1 MITITDLAEKL
12 KEALEKG
19 RSGQFVR
26 ENPYERLG
34 LKDNPFHPKFRPN
47 NEDVFII
54 REDVL
59 VNLAMQIGNAIR
71 LYEEND
77 TTPFRHL
84 LTHGLFGCGKTST
97 ALHFT
102 EDWAEFGFQD
112 YETLYTNLS
121 EWQPPNEYYEDY
133 GASSQVLLTYERF
146 LDKIRQVSKPLI
158 LFIDDLDYT
167 VTGNPAIPRIPE
179 FILDIEKRAPHGVII
194 IGLINSLTISILSD
208 ADQIISQANTL
219 SEMAEAE
226 DFAKK
231 SRSFFSNFNPDR
243 FFFPIFSKSEIN
255 NLIDKRLRVVRK
267 SSDLFSVKSI
277 DKIAKYSMG
286 LPINALDIASACL
299 TELVAKE
306 LDKATASIV
315 TKVADQLG
323 YSTGIKLVD
332 SINHDEVDEKK
343 ALSPQRRKIVSY
355 ILESQYRDRFFYPK
369 KHLTGLRSS
378 DLAKFIDVNL
388 STMNYHI
395 KFLTETPNRILES
408 KTDVHDARSKIFYVD
423 WESPIASAV
432 EILTVYH
439 KLQPGKYNVTSQAIL
454 LPRRETE

>member
-1 MITITDLAEKL
+1 MTDLAEKL
-12 KEALEKG
+12 KKALEKG

-34 LKDNPFHPKFRPN
+34 LKQNPFHPKFNPN
-47 NEDVFII
+47 NEDVFIV

-59 VNLAMQIGNAIR
+59 VNLAMQMGNAIR
-71 LYEEND
+71 LYEENNI
-77 TTPFRHL
+77 TPFRHL

-102 EDWAEFGFQD
+102 NDWAEFGFQD

-121 EWQPPNEYYEDY
+121 EWQPPNEYHEDY

-146 LDKIRQVSKPLI
+146 LDKIQHVTKPLI

-167 VTGNPAIPRIPE
+167 VTGNPAIPRIPD
-179 FILDIEKRAPHGVII
+179 FILDIEKRVPHGVII
-194 IGLINSLTISILSD
+194 IGLINSLTISLLSD
-208 ADQIISQANTL
+208 ADQVISNATTL

-226 DFAKK
+226 DFARK
-231 SRSFFSNFNPDR
+231 SRSFFSKFNPDH
-243 FFFPIFSKSEIN
+243 FFFPVFSKKEIN
-255 NLIDKRLRVVRK
+255 SLIDKRLKIVRR
-267 SSDLFSVKSI
+267 SSGLFSVKSI
-277 DKIAKYSMG
+277 EKIADYSLG
-286 LPINALDIASACL
+286 LPINALEIASACL
-299 TELVAKE
+299 TELVANE
-306 LDKATASIV
+306 LDKTTASLV

-323 YSTGIKLVD
+323 YSTALKLVE
-332 SINHDEVDEKK
+332 SINQDEVDEKK

-355 ILESQYRDRFFYPK
+355 ILENQYRDRFLYPK
-369 KHLTGLRSS
+369 KHLEGLRSS

-408 KTDVHDARSKIFYVD
+408 KTDAHDARSKIFYVN
-423 WESPIASAV
+423 WESPIASAI

-439 KLQPGKYNVTSQAIL
+439 KLQLDKYNVTSQSIL
-454 LPRRETE
+454 LSRRETD

>member
-1 MITITDLAEKL
+1 MTDLAEKL
-12 KEALEKG
+12 KKALEKG

-34 LKDNPFHPKFRPN
+34 LKENPFHPKFNSN
-47 NEDVFII
+47 NEDVFIV

-71 LYEEND
+71 LYEENNI
-77 TTPFRHL
+77 TPFRHL
-84 LTHGLFGCGKTST
+84 LTHGLFGCGKSST

-112 YETLYTNLS
+112 YETLYTSLS
-121 EWQPPNEYYEDY
+121 EWQPPNEHYEDY

-146 LDKIRQVSKPLI
+146 LDKIRHVSKPLI

-179 FILDIEKRAPHGVII
+179 FILDIENRVPHGVII
-194 IGLINSLTISILSD
+194 IGLINSLTVSILSD
-208 ADQIISQANTL
+208 ADQVISKATTL

-226 DFAKK
+226 DFARKA
-231 SRSFFSNFNPDR
+231 RTFFSKFNPDH
-243 FFFPIFSKSEIN
+243 FFFPVYSKSEIS
-255 NLIDKRLRVVRK
+255 NLIDIRLKVVRK
-267 SSDLFSVKSI
+267 ASDLFSTKAI
-277 DKIAKYSMG
+277 DKIAEYSMG

-299 TELVAKE
+299 TELVSKE
-306 LDKATASIV
+306 LDKTTASVV

-323 YSTGIKLVD
+323 FSIGLKLVE
-332 SINHDEVDEKK
+332 SINQEDADEKK

-355 ILESQYRDRFFYPK
+355 ILENQYRDRFFYPK
-369 KHLTGLRSS
+369 KRLDGLRSS

-408 KTDVHDARSKIFYVD
+408 KTDAHDARSKIFYVD
-423 WESPIASAV
+423 WKSPIASAV

-439 KLQPGKYNVTSQAIL
+439 KLKQEKYNVTSQAIL
-454 LPRRETE
+454 LPRRENE